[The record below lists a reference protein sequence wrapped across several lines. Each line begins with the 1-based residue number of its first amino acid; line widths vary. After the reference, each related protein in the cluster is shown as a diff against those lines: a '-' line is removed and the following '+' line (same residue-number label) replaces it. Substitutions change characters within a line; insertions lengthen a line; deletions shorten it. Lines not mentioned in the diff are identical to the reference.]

1 VNAKAKDKDAA
12 LRFLGDFVNADGQK
26 ARLSAGGNS
35 VPSRAGLDDIVTEGN
50 DPAHAKWFTEIA
62 KNGYATPLILAHSP
76 VKSNDFANIMDSLLL
91 PNNITATTA
100 DSFATKLA
108 AFLNG

>member
-1 VNAKAKDKDAA
+1 M
-12 LRFLGDFVNADGQK
+12 
-26 ARLSAGGNS
+26 
-35 VPSRAGLDDIVTEGN
+35 DDIVTEGN
-50 DPAHAKWFTEIA
+50 DPPHAKLFTEIA
-62 KNGYATPLILAHSP
+62 KNGYATPPLLARSA
-76 VKSNDFANIMDSLLL
+76 VKSNNFANVMDSLLL

>member
-1 VNAKAKDKDAA
+1 
-12 LRFLGDFVNADGQK
+12 
-26 ARLSAGGNS
+26 
-35 VPSRAGLDDIVTEGN
+35 
-50 DPAHAKWFTEIA
+50 
-62 KNGYATPLILAHSP
+62 
-76 VKSNDFANIMDSLLL
+76 VKSNDFSNIMDSLLL